1 MALRY
6 LRVLGDLTPE
16 QIEAAG
22 NADAGIAA
30 AGESGCI
37 VLPPGYALGELGGA
51 EVANLPPSP
60 HPKWHDIAAL
70 CLASLIA
77 GLWLG
82 WAFL

>member
-22 NADAGIAA
+22 KAAAGIAA

-51 EVANLPPSP
+51 EVANHAAP